1 MFWYKPRRHVWPGGR
16 GGCLLPDTPAMDTP
30 LDMEVEDMEG
40 EGDLKEG
47 CSRIVD
53 VLGAMVVIWVEKVI
67 DQCMPTERCINT
79 RQAMKPLARLPM
91 QSHRP
96 VHANREVYQ
105 HQEAARENAQVS
117 VNGRAGVEGSL
128 LIAGGFTL
136 PAEAAILL
144 QRAFEA
150 MKKE

>member
-1 MFWYKPRRHVWPGGR
+1 MFWYKPRRHVWPGG
-16 GGCLLPDTPAMDTP
+16 CLLPDPPAMDTP
-30 LDMEVEDMEG
+30 LEKEVEDMEG
-40 EGDLKEG
+40 EGYLKEG

-91 QSHRP
+91 QS
-96 VHANREVYQ
+96 V